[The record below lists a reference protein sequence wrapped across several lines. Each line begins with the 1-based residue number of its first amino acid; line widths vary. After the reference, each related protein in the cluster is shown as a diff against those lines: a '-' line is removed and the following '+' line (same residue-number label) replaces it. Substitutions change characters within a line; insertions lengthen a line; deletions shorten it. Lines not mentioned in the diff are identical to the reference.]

1 MTIETGLVGF
11 LRADPVIA
19 AVVDARVYPLRLP
32 QTPIYPAITYQRI
45 STTRERPIRASA
57 WRAQARFQVDCWAD
71 SYGVA
76 RQLGDAVR
84 ARLDGHMG
92 DLDGADRCDLIE
104 VINEQDMDEGI
115 IGLYRVSLDALVVYI
130 DQ

>member
-1 MTIETGLVGF
+1 MTIETGLVAF
-11 LRADPVIA
+11 LRTDPDIA
-19 AVVDARVYPLRLP
+19 AAVGARVYPLRLP
-32 QTPIYPAITYQRI
+32 QAPTYPAITYQRI
-45 STTRERPIRASA
+45 STMRERPISASA

-84 ARLDGHMG
+84 ARLDGYMG